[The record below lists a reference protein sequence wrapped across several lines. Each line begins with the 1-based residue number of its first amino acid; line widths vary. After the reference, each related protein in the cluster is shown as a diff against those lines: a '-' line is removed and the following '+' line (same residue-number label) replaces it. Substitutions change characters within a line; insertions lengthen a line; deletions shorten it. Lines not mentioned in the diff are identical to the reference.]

1 MNAPTMTKHSRRM
14 VSDPESDR
22 YRWVYRRICHLPRRG
37 HDTGCS
43 WQSSPGTAKPH
54 ETGIAVSPLK
64 SVGGRSWSCVS
75 PARVVAPGSAGTDS
89 EVRGSLGTI
98 VRHGAVLMPLSRG
111 VCACVMVYAVFKER
125 GEGHGGSHGRNRD
138 LHCPS
143 LYGFFRLFLHP
154 LSGYFLKCSQIVFK
168 AAWMLFE
175 TFC

>member
-1 MNAPTMTKHSRRM
+1 MNAPTMTMHSRRM

-37 HDTGCS
+37 HDTGRP
-43 WQSSPGTAKPH
+43 WQSCPGTAKPH
-54 ETGIAVSPLK
+54 ETGIAVSPRK

-125 GEGHGGSHGRNRD
+125 GEGSFCGTALTYRRFSGSFSPTFPHFQKNVF
-138 LHCPS
+138 
-143 LYGFFRLFLHP
+143 GFF
-154 LSGYFLKCSQIVFK
+154 
-168 AAWMLFE
+168 
-175 TFC
+175 